1 MAVYYRPMGGV
12 PPWVLERMET
22 MGIDNCIAS
31 LRGVAATAT
40 SLSDTRDATAATN
53 MVSTLQSSGAFTGSH
68 GVSARNSIMVIRKA

>member
-31 LRGVAATAT
+31 LRGVATTAT
-40 SLSDTRDATAATN
+40 SLSDTTDATALTN

-68 GVSARNSIMVIRKA
+68 GASARNSIMVIRKA

>member
-12 PPWVLERMET
+12 PPWVLELMEVV
-22 MGIDNCIAS
+22 GLDQAINV
-31 LRGVAATAT
+31 LRARATAANL
-40 SLSDTRDATAATN
+40 LSDTTDATALTN